1 MTDLSIMRHLL
12 LSLNTKIL
20 LLYKFKMHSQDASEQ
35 LARSPTS
42 LSQIAIFE
50 IRIQSK
56 DESIRQTRILGQLE
70 ESYNEL

>member
-1 MTDLSIMRHLL
+1 ML
-12 LSLNTKIL
+12 
-20 LLYKFKMHSQDASEQ
+20 SQDAKDQ
-35 LARSPTS
+35 LARSPAS